1 MGWPAAA
8 AIAKPAGLYRPGG
21 AARAEHRPRLAA
33 GGYIDRPAR
42 AQLPCAGGPQAGHGR
57 ILSILGRVDARS
69 HSGSGL
75 FVTVAEGLSVARK
88 RIVLLNSTM
97 EGVTRLRF
105 QVTAAA
111 EWPVPM
117 VEVAAF
123 APCGKP

>member
-1 MGWPAAA
+1 MRSPQD
-8 AIAKPAGLYRPGG
+8 
-21 AARAEHRPRLAA
+21 
-33 GGYIDRPAR
+33 YIDLEVPPGQSIDRVWLRVNISSGRR
-42 AQLPCAGGPQAGHGR
+42 AH
-57 ILSILGRVDARS
+57 SFRVLVAHKQDTDASSVYSGASTIARS

-97 EGVTRLRF
+97 EVVTRLRF